1 MRYVHTAIFMK
12 FYRSIM
18 ADEQDLEE
26 FRFEM
31 HCQESQTD
39 IKSSET
45 PLN

>member
-1 MRYVHTAIFMK
+1 MCIQQSLS
-12 FYRSIM
+12 FYRSSM

-26 FRFEM
+26 LRFQM